1 MFNAMYHWVV
11 TTENFEQELDQWF
24 IKTSPLYFYLF
35 TERYTMIDSR
45 AKNTFYHYGKVWI
58 TEAERDGTN
67 IEAL

>member
-1 MFNAMYHWVV
+1 
-11 TTENFEQELDQWF
+11 
-24 IKTSPLYFYLF
+24 
-35 TERYTMIDSR
+35 MIDSR